1 MILVKS
7 LLSWLLLMVAV
18 TSYAQTTD
26 AAAADVEPVATAMQ
40 RLLQNATGHVLQE
53 AELEAARR
61 ALFSEDLAAR
71 QRFLTQAKADLQ
83 EQQQLAE
90 RLKQRFDR
98 NEKSLVEQEEA
109 LRLRVGNLGEMFG
122 VVRQVA
128 SDLQT
133 ILSDSLTK
141 VELPERRAD
150 LAKLSESRQLPDLA
164 ELEALWFTLQQEMTL
179 NGQVSS
185 FRTSVI
191 DQQGQLVEQSVTRI
205 GVFNAITPN
214 GYLAFDQELGLLREL
229 GRQPSSASMLTNF
242 LQGQGDVRPLAL
254 DPSRGALLNLTLDTP
269 DWRERVQQGGTV
281 GYIIIGLA
289 VIGLLIALWRLI
301 TLLDIQRK
309 VNRQQSQP
317 ETPCD
322 DNPLGRVLLSYQAL
336 PARVEHDVLEAKM
349 DEAVLRELPGL
360 ERGQAIIKLFAGI
373 APLLGLLGTVTGMIA
388 TFQAITNFGTGDP
401 KLMAAGISQALITT
415 VLGLVAAIPLLLAYT
430 WVASHSKRLIQ
441 LLDEQS
447 AGILAT
453 SMERALKVET
463 TERKGA

>member
-1 MILVKS
+1 MSSVK
-7 LLSWLLLMVAV
+7 LFLSWLLLSIAL
-18 TSYAQTTD
+18 TSHAQMTD
-26 AAAADVEPVATAMQ
+26 TNSANVEPAITAMQ
-40 RLLQNATGHVLQE
+40 RLLQNASAHVLAE

-71 QRFLTQAKADLQ
+71 QRFLDQAKAKLQ

-98 NEKSLVEQEEA
+98 NEKALLEQEEA

-133 ILSDSLTK
+133 TLNDSLTK

-150 LAKLSESRQLPDLA
+150 LVKLSESRQLPDLA

-179 NGQVSS
+179 NGQISS
-185 FRTSVI
+185 FRASVI
-191 DQQGQLVEQSVTRI
+191 DQQGQLVEQLVTRI
-205 GVFNAITPN
+205 GVFNAMTPN
-214 GYLAFDQELGLLREL
+214 GYLAFDQDLGLLREL
-229 GRQPSSASMLTNF
+229 GRQPASVSLLANY
-242 LQGQGDVRPLAL
+242 LQGQGAVRPLAL

-289 VIGLLIALWRLI
+289 IVGLLIALWRLV
-301 TLLDIQRK
+301 TLLEIQRK

-317 ETPCD
+317 ETPTD
-322 DNPLGRVLLSYQAL
+322 DNPLGRVLLSYQSL
-336 PARVEHDVLEAKM
+336 PARVDHDVLEAKM
-349 DEAVLRELPGL
+349 DEAVLRELPAL

-453 SMERALKVET
+453 SMERTLKVEAS
-463 TERKGA
+463 EHKGS

>member
-1 MILVKS
+1 MNGV
-7 LLSWLLLMVAV
+7 VAEHH
-18 TSYAQTTD
+18 QTP
-26 AAAADVEPVATAMQ
+26 EVAPTAMQ
-40 RLLQNATGHVLQE
+40 RLLDNAAGYVLQE
-53 AELEAARR
+53 EALNAAREV
-61 ALFSEDLAAR
+61 LFSDDLAAR
-71 QRFLTQAKADLQ
+71 KRFLAQARAELQ

-98 NEKSLVEQEEA
+98 NEKQLVEQEEA

-141 VELPERRAD
+141 VEVPKRRAD
-150 LAKLSESRQLPDLA
+150 LQKLSESRQLPDLA

-179 NGQVSS
+179 NGQIST
-185 FRTSVI
+185 FDASVI
-191 DQQGQLVEQSVTRI
+191 DQQGQLVEQQVTRV
-205 GVFNAITPN
+205 GVFNALTAQ
-214 GYLAFDQELGLLREL
+214 GYLAFDTDLGLLREM
-229 GRQPSSASMLTNF
+229 GRQPAQAALIARF
-242 LQGQGDVRPLAL
+242 LQGNGDVRPLAL

-281 GYIIIGLA
+281 GFIIIGLA
-289 VIGLLIALWRLI
+289 VIGLLIAVWRLVV
-301 TLLDIQRK
+301 LLSIQKK
-309 VNRQQSQP
+309 VNRQQAQP
-317 ETPCD
+317 EQPSA
-322 DNPLGRVLLSYQAL
+322 DNPLGRVLLTYKAL
-336 PARVEHDVLEAKM
+336 PEQVDSDVLEAKM

-360 ERGQAIIKLFAGI
+360 ERGQSIIKLFAGI
-373 APLLGLLGTVTGMIA
+373 TPLLGLLGTVTGMIA

-453 SMERALKVET
+453 SMERNAQVKSS
-463 TERKGA
+463 ERKEA